1 MEYTNI
7 MAKGD
12 KQNTVERRM
21 SILKLLSINEQV
33 FVPDLSKEF
42 GVSEVTI
49 RNDLE
54 QLESKNLLVR
64 ARGGAMI
71 VNHVVSFDQQLSDKH
86 KFKMPEKARIGKV
99 AARLIKDSDTII
111 IDSGTTTLEIVKNL
125 PSTLNAITIITNALN
140 IANQLVA
147 NQNINLIIPGGIL
160 RKHSLSLI
168 GPLAEKS
175 FKNFF
180 VDKVFLGVDGFDT
193 LQGISTPNIEEAYLN
208 QIMIDIA
215 REVIIVTDST
225 KFLRKSLAFICKTNR
240 INTVVTDSDIKDV
253 DKKRLEDVGIKVI
266 IA

>member
-1 MEYTNI
+1 
-7 MAKGD
+7 MAAGD

-21 SILKLLSINEQV
+21 SILKLLSANEQV

-54 QLESKNLLVR
+54 QLENKKLLIR
-64 ARGGAMI
+64 ARGGAMS
-71 VNHVVSFDQQLSDKH
+71 VDHVVSYDLHLGDKH
-86 KFKMPEKARIGKV
+86 KFNMPEKIRIGKA

-111 IDSGTTTLEIVKNL
+111 VDSGTTTLGLIKNL
-125 PSTLNAITIITNALN
+125 SPALTNLTVITNALN
-140 IANQLVA
+140 IANQLIA
-147 NQNINLIIPGGIL
+147 NQNVNLIIPGGVL
-160 RKHSLSLI
+160 RKNSLSLI

-193 LQGISTPNIEEAYLN
+193 RQGISTPNMEEAFLN

-215 REVIIVTDST
+215 KEVIIVTDSS
-225 KFLRKSLAFICKTNR
+225 KFLRKSLAFICPTDR
-240 INTVVTDSDIKDV
+240 INTVVTDSGITDD
-253 DKKRLEDVGIKVI
+253 DRKRLEDSGIKVI
-266 IA
+266 VA